1 MGLSNDIISQFIKA
15 TRDEKSKGTESI
27 VYAYA
32 VDANHVRLDGAGE
45 DIKTPVTSTVKME
58 AGQRVIVQIKNHS
71 ATVIGNVTDKS
82 ASSKAVSD
90 SNTQINNRIDEFD
103 YVVADSVTTEQLN
116 AEIAR
121 IDSLIAE
128 DVKITNRLTANE
140 ADISD
145 LEADNVVINRELSAH
160 AAIINTLTSGSIDTE
175 FLAATYATIKDLEA
189 TNATVYNLSSTYAT
203 FADTTTNHLTAIDA
217 DIVSLE
223 TDKLSAIDA
232 ELRFANVDFANI
244 GEAAIETFYSK
255 TGLID
260 NLVVSAGSVTGTLV
274 GVTIKGDIIEG
285 GTVVADKLVI
295 QGEDGLYY
303 KLNTNGVTTEAE
315 QTDYNS
321 LNGSI
326 ITAKSITATKI
337 SVDDLVAFG
346 ATIGGFNIGAETLY
360 SGVKESIDNSTS
372 GVFLGSDGQVA
383 FGNAD
388 SYLKFYAIYTYYT
401 VSYNSTTETY
411 TRSNLEA
418 MSTVGELVEGART
431 TDGHQVYATNNVGM
445 TTSYFCRV
453 PTDYKLAISAD
464 SILFGSDSKYSM
476 EDVKELT
483 DHVKIGTYIDAE
495 TGETLPC
502 VELSEMDSS
511 FKMRLTNKTA
521 TFADGVNDSTVID
534 SDGIETENLRV
545 KNDIRHYDYVWRRR
559 ANGNLGLMWMEVT
572 E

>member
-1 MGLSNDIISQFIKA
+1 MGLSVDIISQFIKA
-15 TRDEKSKGTESI
+15 TRDEKPKENETT
-27 VYAYA
+27 VYATA
-32 VDANHVRLDGAGE
+32 VGEDSVRFDGAGA
-45 DIKTPVTSTVKME
+45 DIVTPVTSTVKMK
-58 AGQRVIVQIKNHS
+58 AGERVVVQLKNHS
-71 ATVIGNVTDKS
+71 ATVIGNVTNQS
-82 ASSKAVSD
+82 ASGDDVSAAVND
-90 SNTQINNRIDEFD
+90 VNDRISEFD
-103 YVVADSVTTEQLN
+103 YIFSNVVTTEQLN
-116 AEIAR
+116 AESAR

-128 DVKITNRLTANE
+128 DARILGRLTANE
-140 ADISD
+140 ADISS

-189 TNATVYNLSSTYAT
+189 TNATVYTLSSTYAT
-203 FADTTTNHLTAIDA
+203 FVETTTTRLNATDA
-217 DIVSLE
+217 TILDLE
-223 TDKLSAIDA
+223 ANKLSATEA
-232 ELRFANVDFANI
+232 ELRYANVDFANI
-244 GEAAIETFYSK
+244 GGAAIENFYSK

-260 NLVVSAGSVTGTLV
+260 NLVVSSGSVTGTLV

-303 KLNTNGVTTEAE
+303 KLNTNGITTEAE

-321 LNGSI
+321 LNGGV

-337 SVDDLVAFG
+337 SVDDLVAFD
-346 ATIGGFNIGAETLY
+346 ATLGGFNITSEAVY

-388 SYLKFYAIYTYYT
+388 NYLKFYAIYTYYSVT
-401 VSYNSTTETY
+401 HNSTAGTY
-411 TRSNLEA
+411 ARTNTKLT
-418 MSTVGELVEGART
+418 MQIGTLVEGAVT
-431 TDGHQVYATNNVGM
+431 ADGYKVYKAEGSNT
-445 TTSYFCRV
+445 YFCRV
-453 PTDYKLAISAD
+453 ATDYKLAISAD
-464 SILFGSDSKYSM
+464 SIMFGTGSKYSM
-476 EDVKELT
+476 EDVKQLT
-483 DHVKIGTYIDAE
+483 DHVKIGSYVDIE

-521 TFADGVNDSTVID
+521 TFADGVNDSTVLD